1 MDFLYL
7 IKSITGITTIHEK
20 KIEAFNAVKGSL
32 PLKLEPATATANQF
46 TTFQNLLKE
55 SVAAQQREDV
65 KVAHRKFDEAT
76 LFLKEHGDKLGYF
89 STVIESFEITN
100 ANYEE
105 FINWLSAER
114 KSEEARAASLQLGAS
129 SVKEKGLLR
138 RGLHNFGD
146 FVRSITS

>member
-1 MDFLYL
+1 M
-7 IKSITGITTIHEK
+7 GVTTTHEK

-32 PLKLEPATATANQF
+32 PVRLELVPETVNQF
-46 TTFQNLLKE
+46 TTFQNLVRE
-55 SVAAQQREDV
+55 SAAREAAD

-76 LFLKEHGDKLGYF
+76 LFLKEHSDKLGYF
-89 STVIESFEITN
+89 STLTESFEIAN

-129 SVKEKGLLR
+129 SVKEKGLRKGLLGKLMR
-138 RGLHNFGD
+138 RA
-146 FVRSITS
+146 

>member
-1 MDFLYL
+1 M
-7 IKSITGITTIHEK
+7 GVTTTYEK

-32 PLKLEPATATANQF
+32 PVRLEPVPETVNQF
-46 TTFQNLLKE
+46 TTFQNLLRE
-55 SVAAQQREDV
+55 SMAAQQREGV

-76 LFLKEHGDKLGYF
+76 LFLKEHSDKLGHF
-89 STVIESFEITN
+89 TTLMESFEIAN

-129 SVKEKGLLR
+129 SMKEKGLRKGLLGKLMR
-138 RGLHNFGD
+138 RA
-146 FVRSITS
+146 